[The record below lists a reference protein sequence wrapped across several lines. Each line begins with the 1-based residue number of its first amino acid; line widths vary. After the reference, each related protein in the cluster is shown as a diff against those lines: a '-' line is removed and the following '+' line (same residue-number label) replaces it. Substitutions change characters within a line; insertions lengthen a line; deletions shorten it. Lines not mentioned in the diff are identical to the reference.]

1 MILKKRCL
9 IFTTTPPQLM
19 HLKLDKNFM
28 PKLNEYN
35 SKIVE
40 NCIGDSKAKKTFLDS
55 LDKAKYVF
63 HFTNADVKEIIT
75 AIAAENK
82 TRTPQKSIDMFAEF
96 IMDTKNNF
104 WDRLKAGCS
113 TLPDDLY
120 NYVKRKANRKEKS
133 LASKICRYL
142 NDWVYNQ
149 MHYTVNDSFARGV
162 LPYYLSLY
170 NVDKDEWSKKVGKGR
185 ILKTFEDD
193 EKPYETFIIAFKQL
207 SKKVSNLTIH
217 QIDHL
222 LWYCF
227 SNDGIRFELAKGI
240 AIKKANE

>member
-1 MILKKRCL
+1 
-9 IFTTTPPQLM
+9 
-19 HLKLDKNFM
+19 M

-40 NCIGDSKAKKTFLDS
+40 SCIGTSKAKETYLGLFYKTKDVS
-55 LDKAKYVF
+55 L
-63 HFTNADVKEIIT
+63 FTNVDLKEIIT

-82 TRTPQKSIDMFAEF
+82 TRTPQKSIDMFAEY
-96 IMDTKNNF
+96 IIDTKNNF
-104 WDRLKAGCS
+104 WGRLKVGCFI
-113 TLPDDLY
+113 LPDDLY
-120 NYVKRKANRKEKS
+120 NYVKNQANRKEKS

-162 LPYYLSLY
+162 LPYYLSFY
-170 NVDKDEWSKKVGKGR
+170 NVDKDEWSKKMGKGR

-240 AIKKANE
+240 AIKKANK